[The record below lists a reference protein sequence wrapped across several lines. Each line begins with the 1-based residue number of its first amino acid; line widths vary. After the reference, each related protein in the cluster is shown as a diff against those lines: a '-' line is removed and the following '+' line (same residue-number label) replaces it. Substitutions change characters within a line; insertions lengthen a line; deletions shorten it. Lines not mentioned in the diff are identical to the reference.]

1 MSPMCRAK
9 THRFL
14 RSLEKRFNLAPLS
27 KRDASQDDMTE
38 MFDFTTPALA
48 TPPVL
53 PPQLTNRPCNFS
65 LEVSP
70 MEP

>member
-1 MSPMCRAK
+1 VPRENTSILK
-9 THRFL
+9 FVET
-14 RSLEKRFNLAPLS
+14 RFNLAPLS
-27 KRDASQDDMTE
+27 KRDAAQDDMTE

-48 TPPVL
+48 TPPQL
-53 PPQLTNRPCNFS
+53 PTQLTNRPCSFA